1 MVDDK
6 YSEPGAKMI
15 ISMYRKPAITNQICV
30 SDIAPCNCL
39 RGGRKG
45 NCAIQTTKQMFK
57 SNSTSHKRIE
67 SLILAM

>member
-1 MVDDK
+1 MEEIYISLALPGRRCAMVDDK

-39 RGGRKG
+39 CGGRKG
-45 NCAIQTTKQMFK
+45 NCAI
-57 SNSTSHKRIE
+57 
-67 SLILAM
+67 